1 MEKPNYNGDGTL
13 ENFEKILEKYSNNIV
28 SDDEDSDV
36 ENSQIENDDNENDKS
51 DETYE
56 NETDYYLIESTN
68 RNKNKLNSIL
78 NRVREN
84 HEAVAKMNLKNN
96 GGKSKSNNTV
106 LSDVDSNESIATI
119 NTSKLSQ
126 TDVNKIYTELND
138 IHQRL
143 FVRS

>member
-13 ENFEKILEKYSNNIV
+13 GDFEKILEKYSNNIV
-28 SDDEDSDV
+28 DEESDV

-56 NETDYYLIESTN
+56 NETDYYLIDSTN

-84 HEAVAKMNLKNN
+84 HEAVAKMNLKKNN

-106 LSDVDSNESIATI
+106 LSDVDSNESMATI